1 MADLQKQFEQ
11 FHEDIA
17 LERDKEM
24 KTLVEKRER
33 ILTRLSEGIA
43 RQRQAGAKI
52 PSYSHRNQG
61 SYAMGTGIKPL
72 DGDYDIDVALTFDV
86 SKDDHPNPVAVKR
99 WVYDALLGHTKE
111 VRMCEPCVTVVYQR
125 EGEPVYHV
133 DLAVYARDEAR
144 NGKSYL
150 ARGKLGSGPE
160 HRSWEESDP
169 AAFIDAIE
177 TRFADPEDRAQLR
190 RVIQYLK
197 RWKDEQF
204 SSEGQEAPRGI
215 ALTACAYEWF
225 QPVFRRDAVAN
236 RRSDDDMRALQD
248 LVIAILA
255 RYVGDRL
262 SVVLP
267 VPPHDDLFA
276 RMSDEQLRKMK
287 VNLTDLRDAL
297 QGARDE
303 IDPRVAAEELAKR
316 FGEDFPVPDAKD
328 TGVKRAAAIVSS
340 GHSA

>member
-1 MADLQKQFEQ
+1 MADLQRQFEQ

-17 LERDKEM
+17 LERKREIA
-24 KTLVEKRER
+24 TLVEKRER
-33 ILTRLSEGIA
+33 ILTRLSEGVA
-43 RQRQAGAKI
+43 RQRRDGAKI

-72 DGDYDIDVALTFDV
+72 DGDYDIDVALTFDA
-86 SKDDHPNPVAVKR
+86 SKDDYPNPIAVKR

-111 VRMCEPCVTVVYQR
+111 VRMREPCVTVVYQS

-133 DLAVYARDEAR
+133 DLAVYVKDEAHD
-144 NGKSYL
+144 GKSYL

-169 AAFIDAIE
+169 SAFIDAIE
-177 TRFADPEDRAQLR
+177 ARFSDADERGQLR
-190 RVIQYLK
+190 RVVRYLK

-225 QPVFRRDAVAN
+225 QPAIVRDRVAN
-236 RRSDDDMRALQD
+236 THFDDDMQALER
-248 LVIAILA
+248 LTSTMLA
-255 RYVGDRL
+255 RYSGDRL
-262 SVVLP
+262 SVALP
-267 VPPHDDLFA
+267 VPPYDDLFA
-276 RMSDEQLRKMK
+276 RMSNVQLRTMK
-287 VNLTDLRDAL
+287 DKLLALRDAL
-297 QGARDE
+297 
-303 IDPRVAAEELAKR
+303 VAARAEFDPHAAAKAIAEHL
-316 FGEDFPVPDAKD
+316 GKDFPIPDPSS
-328 TGVKRAAAIVSS
+328 TGTKRAAAIVTS